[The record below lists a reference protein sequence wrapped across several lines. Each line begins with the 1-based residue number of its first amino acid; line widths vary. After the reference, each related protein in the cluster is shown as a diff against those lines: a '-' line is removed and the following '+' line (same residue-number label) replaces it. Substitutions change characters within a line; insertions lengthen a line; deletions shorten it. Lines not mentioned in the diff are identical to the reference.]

1 MIRSD
6 LYNLILERLG
16 WHGVCD
22 SKEIAEDITDKGMGL
37 MKKEQN
43 NSLESKA
50 NEEYEEWVKRNRL
63 GDQMNKNNEY
73 TPQTVTANGFS
84 TLYRALKTAKEAM
97 EFCIRK
103 ANGDCVD
110 ETYWM
115 HDIDQ
120 IDKLIKMMEIQEVST
135 VGELEREFY
144 RANCFGTMEVEADKK
159 IDCGD
164 TLYWAK
170 DGKVTDDAD
179 SDY

>member
-103 ANGDCVD
+103 ANGD
-110 ETYWM
+110 
-115 HDIDQ
+115 
-120 IDKLIKMMEIQEVST
+120 
-135 VGELEREFY
+135 
-144 RANCFGTMEVEADKK
+144 
-159 IDCGD
+159 
-164 TLYWAK
+164 
-170 DGKVTDDAD
+170 
-179 SDY
+179 